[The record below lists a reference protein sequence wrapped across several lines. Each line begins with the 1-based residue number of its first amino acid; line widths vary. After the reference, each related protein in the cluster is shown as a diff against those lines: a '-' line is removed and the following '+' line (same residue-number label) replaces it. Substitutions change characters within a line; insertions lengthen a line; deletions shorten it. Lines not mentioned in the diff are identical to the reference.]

1 MNTNSNLP
9 TSILG
14 GRSATLLR
22 SLAAALILFAAISCG
37 RSRMIENPYCER
49 AEMLRVLCIETLD
62 TATVVDVA
70 VIGYADK
77 WFMIEGDRQSGELY
91 LTGRRS
97 GRHYRYLGSDDL
109 IVRHRYTHD
118 STGIK
123 RFTMR
128 FEPLDPADRQVDL
141 TADVSASFNVE
152 GIFLTPPDS
161 FRKGPVCRVEGVL
174 HDRPATTML
183 MLCRWTD
190 YDGNARDL
198 VSKSRAIPV
207 TDGRFGFNIP
217 ADDDLYVLIPWNEYA
232 VSAWY
237 DCEFFAEK
245 GKVRIEWGAEAPT
258 AIIGGRMNAEKYELA
273 KPSREVSDTYRPRL
287 DAFYD
292 MPDLGYLSARA
303 RETTARLEAETDP
316 DRRDSLIKALNSL
329 TDEER
334 YSPEFHTLMSE
345 FKAKT
350 REAAEATLQH
360 AESDVRQGYLPWVI
374 SLIQTID
381 RRENR
386 DDIMRVAG
394 IYAERFAD
402 RPLGQRLAEYI
413 RALSTEV
420 GGRYAD
426 FEAPDREGTMHRFS
440 EMIEGSRIVL
450 LDLWAS
456 WCGSCRRAA
465 IRNKPIY
472 ERYRDRGF
480 TVVSVAREF
489 DNTDNLDAAV
499 AKDGYEWP
507 VLVELDDRISLWQ
520 TYNAGDSGGLLVLI
534 DPATGEI
541 LARDPSADE
550 IEQTVARYCD
560 VKQ

>member
-161 FRKGPVCRVEGVL
+161 LRKDPICRVEGVL
-174 HDRPATTML
+174 HDRPATTLL

-190 YDGNARDL
+190 YDGNTRNM

-207 TDGRFGFNIP
+207 TDGRFEFEIP
-217 ADDDLYVLIPWNEYA
+217 ADDDLYVLIPWNEFA

-237 DCEFFAEK
+237 QCEFFAEK

-258 AIIGGRMNAEKYELA
+258 AVKGGRMNGEKDAIA
-273 KPSREVSDTYRPRL
+273 KPTRDVSDIYGPKL
-287 DAFYD
+287 DAYYD
-292 MPDLGYLSARA
+292 MPGDAYMSDRA
-303 RETTARLEAETDP
+303 REIVAILETGPDP
-316 DRRDSLIKALNSL
+316 DSRDSLLKILYDL

-334 YSPEFHTLMSE
+334 YTPEFYSLMSE
-345 FKAKT
+345 FEAKNM
-350 REAAEATLQH
+350 EATEATLQH
-360 AESDVRQGYLPWVI
+360 AENDIKQGYLPWVI
-374 SLIQTID
+374 TLVQTID

-386 DDIMRVAG
+386 DEIMRVAG

-402 RPLGQRLAEYI
+402 RPLGQRLAEYV
-413 RALSTEV
+413 RAQSTEV

-456 WCGSCRRAA
+456 WCGPCRRAA

>member
-1 MNTNSNLP
+1 MTAKHCLP
-9 TSILG
+9 GVIPGIRIT
-14 GRSATLLR
+14 TLIPNI
-22 SLAAALILFAAISCG
+22 AAALVLFTAVSCS
-37 RSRMIENPYCER
+37 RSRIVENPPCEQ
-49 AEMLRVLCIETLD
+49 AEMLRVLRVETLD

-70 VIGYADK
+70 VIGYPDN
-77 WFMIEGDRQSGELY
+77 WFMIEGDRQSGEPC
-91 LTGRRS
+91 LTGRQS
-97 GRHYRYLGSDDL
+97 GRRYRYLGSDDL
-109 IVRHRYTHD
+109 TVRHRYTHD

-128 FEPLDPADRQVDL
+128 FEPLDPADRQIDL

-161 FRKGPVCRVEGVL
+161 LRKGPVCRVEGTL
-174 HDRPATTML
+174 HDRPATTLL

-190 YDGNARDL
+190 YDGNARDM

-207 TDGRFGFNIP
+207 TDGRFGFEIP

-232 VSAWY
+232 MSAWF

-345 FKAKT
+345 FKAKAQQ
-350 REAAEATLQH
+350 AAEATLH
-360 AESDVRQGYLPWVI
+360 RAESEVRPGHLPWVI

-402 RPLGQRLAEYI
+402 RPLGRRLAEYI

-420 GGRYAD
+420 GNRYVD
-426 FEAPDREGTMHRFS
+426 FEAPDRTGAMHRFS

-450 LDLWAS
+450 LDMWAS

-465 IRNKPIY
+465 IRNKPVY

-489 DNTDNLDAAV
+489 GDTAGLDAAV

-520 TYNAGDSGGLLVLI
+520 TYNAGDSGGLMVLI

-541 LARDPSADE
+541 LARNPSTED
-550 IEQTVARYCD
+550 IEQTVARYCGD
-560 VKQ
+560 AE

>member
-9 TSILG
+9 ASTPG
-14 GRSATLLR
+14 KRSATLLR
-22 SLAAALILFAAISCG
+22 NIAAALILFAAISCG
-37 RSRMIENPYCER
+37 RSRTIENPYCER
-49 AEMLRVLCIETLD
+49 AKMLRVLRIETLD

-70 VIGYADK
+70 VIGYADN

-97 GRHYRYLGSDDL
+97 GRRYRYLGSDDL
-109 IVRHRYTHD
+109 TVRHRYTHD

-161 FRKGPVCRVEGVL
+161 LRKGPVCRVEGVL
-174 HDRPATTML
+174 HDRPATTL
-183 MLCRWTD
+183 LLLCRWTD
-190 YDGNARDL
+190 YDGNARDM

-207 TDGRFGFNIP
+207 TDGRFGFEIP

-232 VSAWY
+232 ISAWY
-237 DCEFFAEK
+237 QCEFFAEK

-258 AIIGGRMNAEKYELA
+258 AIEGGGMNAEKEDLA
-273 KPSREVSDTYRPRL
+273 KPSRDVSDTYGPKL
-287 DAFYD
+287 DEYYD
-292 MPDLGYLSARA
+292 MPGEAYMSDRA
-303 RETTARLEAETDP
+303 RETLALFRAETDP
-316 DRRDSLIKALNSL
+316 DRRDSLLKALNGL
-329 TDEER
+329 TDEQR
-334 YSPEFHTLMSE
+334 YTPEFYALMSE
-345 FKAKT
+345 YKAKY
-350 REAAEATLQH
+350 REAVEATLQH
-360 AESDVRQGYLPWVI
+360 AGSDVRQGYLPFIIRLV
-374 SLIQTID
+374 QTID
-381 RRENR
+381 RWENR
-386 DDIMRVAG
+386 DEIMRVAG

-420 GGRYAD
+420 GGRYVD

-450 LDLWAS
+450 LDMWAS
-456 WCGSCRRAA
+456 WCGPCRRAA

-489 DNTDNLDAAV
+489 DNTDDLDAAV

-520 TYNAGDSGGLLVLI
+520 SYNAGDGGGLLVLI

-541 LARDPSADE
+541 LARDPSAEE
-550 IEQTVARYCD
+550 IERTVARYCGAE
-560 VKQ
+560 

>member
-1 MNTNSNLP
+1 MNHTDKHIESQ
-9 TSILG
+9 
-14 GRSATLLR
+14 AAAMLR
-22 SLAAALILFAAISCG
+22 GLAAALAILAAVSCG
-37 RSRMIENPYCER
+37 RSRTIENPYCER
-49 AEMLRVLCIETLD
+49 AEMLRVLRIETLD

-70 VIGYADK
+70 VIGYNEN
-77 WFMIEGDRQSGELY
+77 WFAIEGDRQSGELY
-91 LTGRRS
+91 LTGRQS
-97 GRHYRYLGSDDL
+97 GRRYRYLGSDDL
-109 IVRHRYTHD
+109 TLRHRYTHD
-118 STGIK
+118 TTGQK

-128 FEPLDPADRQVDL
+128 FEPLDPVDRQVDL

-161 FRKGPVCRVEGVL
+161 LRKGPLCRVEGVL
-174 HDRPATTML
+174 HDRPATTLL

-190 YDGNARDL
+190 YDGNARSM

-207 TDGRFGFNIP
+207 TDGRFEFEIP
-217 ADDDLYVLIPWNEYA
+217 ADDDLYVLIPWNEFA

-258 AIIGGRMNAEKYELA
+258 AIKGGRMNGEKDA
-273 KPSREVSDTYRPRL
+273 ITKPTRDVSDIYRPKL
-287 DAFYD
+287 DAYYD
-292 MPDLGYLSARA
+292 MPGDAYMSDRA
-303 RETTARLEAETDP
+303 REIVAILETGPDP
-316 DRRDSLIKALNSL
+316 DSRDSLLKVLNDL

-334 YSPEFHTLMSE
+334 YTPEFYALMSE
-345 FKAKT
+345 FKAKNL
-350 REAAEATLQH
+350 EAMEATLQH
-360 AESDVRQGYLPWVI
+360 AESNVRQGYLPFIIMLV
-374 SLIQTID
+374 QTID
-381 RRENR
+381 RWENR
-386 DDIMRVAG
+386 DEIMRVAG

-402 RPLGQRLAEYI
+402 RPLGQRLAEYV
-413 RALSTEV
+413 RAQSTEV

-456 WCGSCRRAA
+456 WCGPCRRAA

-480 TVVSVAREF
+480 AVVSVAREF
-489 DNTDNLDAAV
+489 DDTDDLDAAV

-507 VLVELDDRISLWQ
+507 VLVELDDRISLWR

-541 LARDPSADE
+541 LARGPSAEE
-550 IEQTVARYCD
+550 IERTVARYCD
-560 VKQ
+560 GQ

>member
-1 MNTNSNLP
+1 MTTKHCLP
-9 TSILG
+9 GAIPGIRIT
-14 GRSATLLR
+14 TLIPNI
-22 SLAAALILFAAISCG
+22 AAALVLFTAVSCS
-37 RSRMIENPYCER
+37 RSRTIENPYCEQ
-49 AEMLRVLCIETLD
+49 AEMLRVLRIETLD

-70 VIGYADK
+70 VIGYADN
-77 WFMIEGDRQSGELY
+77 WFMIEGDRQSGEPC
-91 LTGRRS
+91 LTGRQS
-97 GRHYRYLGSDDL
+97 GRRYRYLGSDDL
-109 IVRHRYTHD
+109 TVRHRYTHD

-128 FEPLDPADRQVDL
+128 FEPLDPADRQIDL

-161 FRKGPVCRVEGVL
+161 LRKGPVCRVEGTL
-174 HDRPATTML
+174 HDRPATTLL

-190 YDGNARDL
+190 YDGNARDM

-207 TDGRFGFNIP
+207 TDGRFGFEIP

-232 VSAWY
+232 MSAWF

-345 FKAKT
+345 FKAKAQQT
-350 REAAEATLQH
+350 AEATLH
-360 AESDVRQGYLPWVI
+360 RAESEVRPGHLPWVI
-374 SLIQTID
+374 SLMQTID

-386 DDIMRVAG
+386 DDITRVAG

-402 RPLGQRLAEYI
+402 RPLGRRLAEYI

-420 GGRYAD
+420 GNRYVD
-426 FEAPDREGTMHRFS
+426 FEAPDRTGAMHRFS

-450 LDLWAS
+450 LDMWAS

-465 IRNKPIY
+465 IRNKPVY

-489 DNTDNLDAAV
+489 GDTAGLDAAV

-520 TYNAGDSGGLLVLI
+520 TYNAGDSGGLMVLI

-541 LARDPSADE
+541 LARNPSTED
-550 IEQTVARYCD
+550 IEQTVARYCGD
-560 VKQ
+560 AE

>member
-1 MNTNSNLP
+1 MTTKHCLP
-9 TSILG
+9 GAIPGIRIT
-14 GRSATLLR
+14 TLIPNI
-22 SLAAALILFAAISCG
+22 AAALVLFTAVSCS
-37 RSRMIENPYCER
+37 RSRIVENPPCEQ
-49 AEMLRVLCIETLD
+49 AEMLRVLRVETLD

-70 VIGYADK
+70 VIGYPDN

-91 LTGRRS
+91 LTGRQS
-97 GRHYRYLGSDDL
+97 GRRYRYLGSDDL
-109 IVRHRYTHD
+109 TVRHRYTHD

-128 FEPLDPADRQVDL
+128 FEPLDPADRQIDL
-141 TADVSASFNVE
+141 TADVSASLNAG
-152 GIFLTPPDS
+152 GIVLVRPDS
-161 FRKGPVCRVEGVL
+161 LRKGPVCRVEGML
-174 HDRPATTML
+174 HDRPATTL
-183 MLCRWTD
+183 LLLCRWTD
-190 YDGNARDL
+190 YDGNIRGI
-198 VSKSRAIPV
+198 VQKSRTIPV
-207 TDGRFGFNIP
+207 NDGRFEFEMP
-217 ADDDLYVLIPWNEYA
+217 ADGDLYVLIPWNEYA
-232 VSAWY
+232 MSAWF

-258 AIIGGRMNAEKYELA
+258 AIKGGRMNAEKYELA

-292 MPDLGYLSARA
+292 MPDFGYLSARA

-345 FKAKT
+345 FKAKAQQ
-350 REAAEATLQH
+350 AAEATLH
-360 AESDVRQGYLPWVI
+360 RAESEVRPGHLPWVI

-394 IYAERFAD
+394 IYVERFAD
-402 RPLGQRLAEYI
+402 RPLGRRLAEYI

-420 GGRYAD
+420 GNRYID
-426 FEAPDREGTMHRFS
+426 FEAPDRTGAMHRFS

-450 LDLWAS
+450 LDMWAS

-465 IRNKPIY
+465 IRNKPVY

-489 DNTDNLDAAV
+489 GDTAGLDAAV

-520 TYNAGDSGGLLVLI
+520 TYNAGDSGGLMVLI

-541 LARDPSADE
+541 LARNPSTED
-550 IEQTVARYCD
+550 IEQTVARYCGD
-560 VKQ
+560 AE

>member
-1 MNTNSNLP
+1 MQPKNTRP
-9 TSILG
+9 TAIF
-14 GRSATLLR
+14 R
-22 SLAAALILFAAISCG
+22 SLAAALILLTAASCG
-37 RSRMIENPYCER
+37 RSRTIENPHCEQ
-49 AEMLRVLCIETLD
+49 AEMLRVLRIETLD

-70 VIGYADK
+70 VIGYVEN
-77 WFMIEGDRQSGELY
+77 WFAIEGDKQSGEPSLTGRQSG
-91 LTGRRS
+91 RR
-97 GRHYRYLGSDDL
+97 YRYLGSDDL
-109 IVRHRYTHD
+109 TLRHRYTHD
-118 STGIK
+118 TTGLK

-128 FEPLDPADRQVDL
+128 FEPLDPADRQIDL

-152 GIFLTPPDS
+152 GIFLSQPDS
-161 FRKGPVCRVEGVL
+161 LRNVPKCRVEGVL
-174 HDRPATTML
+174 HDRPATTLL

-190 YDGNARDL
+190 YDGNSRSM

-207 TDGRFGFNIP
+207 TDGRFEFEIP
-217 ADDDLYVLIPWNEYA
+217 ADNDLYVLIPWNEFA
-232 VSAWY
+232 VSSWY

-258 AIIGGRMNAEKYELA
+258 AIRGGRLNAEKDAIA
-273 KPSREVSDTYRPRL
+273 KPSRDVSDIYGPKL
-287 DAFYD
+287 DAYYD
-292 MPDLGYLSARA
+292 MPGDAYMSDRA
-303 RETTARLEAETDP
+303 RETLDLFRTEQDP
-316 DRRDSLIKALNSL
+316 DRRDSLLKVLNDF

-334 YSPEFHTLMSE
+334 YSPEFYALISE
-345 FKAKT
+345 YKAKT
-350 REAAEATLQH
+350 REAAEAAIQR
-360 AESDVRQGYLPWVI
+360 AENDIKQGYLPWVI
-374 SLIQTID
+374 TLVQTID
-381 RRENR
+381 RWENH
-386 DDIMRVAG
+386 DEIMRVAG

-413 RALSTEV
+413 RAQSTEV

-456 WCGSCRRAA
+456 WCGPCRRAA

-472 ERYRDRGF
+472 ERYHDRGF

-489 DNTDNLDAAV
+489 DNTDDLDAAV
-499 AKDGYEWP
+499 AQDGYEWP

-534 DPATGEI
+534 DPATGEV
-541 LARDPSADE
+541 LARNPSAGE
-550 IEQTVARYCD
+550 IERTVARYCE
-560 VKQ
+560 VE

>member
-1 MNTNSNLP
+1 
-9 TSILG
+9 
-14 GRSATLLR
+14 
-22 SLAAALILFAAISCG
+22 
-37 RSRMIENPYCER
+37 
-49 AEMLRVLCIETLD
+49 
-62 TATVVDVA
+62 
-70 VIGYADK
+70 
-77 WFMIEGDRQSGELY
+77 
-91 LTGRRS
+91 
-97 GRHYRYLGSDDL
+97 
-109 IVRHRYTHD
+109 
-118 STGIK
+118 
-123 RFTMR
+123 
-128 FEPLDPADRQVDL
+128 
-141 TADVSASFNVE
+141 
-152 GIFLTPPDS
+152 
-161 FRKGPVCRVEGVL
+161 
-174 HDRPATTML
+174 

-190 YDGNARDL
+190 YDGNTRNM

-207 TDGRFGFNIP
+207 TDGRFEFEIP
-217 ADDDLYVLIPWNEYA
+217 ADDDLYVLIPWNEFA

-237 DCEFFAEK
+237 QCEFFAEK

-258 AIIGGRMNAEKYELA
+258 AVKGGRMNGEKDAIA
-273 KPSREVSDTYRPRL
+273 KPTRDVSDIYGPKL
-287 DAFYD
+287 DAYYD
-292 MPDLGYLSARA
+292 MPGDAYMSDRA
-303 RETTARLEAETDP
+303 REIVAILETGPDP
-316 DRRDSLIKALNSL
+316 DSRDSLLKILYDL

-334 YSPEFHTLMSE
+334 YTPEFYSLMSE
-345 FKAKT
+345 FEAKNM
-350 REAAEATLQH
+350 EATEATLQH
-360 AESDVRQGYLPWVI
+360 AENDIKQGYLPWVI
-374 SLIQTID
+374 TLVQTID

-386 DDIMRVAG
+386 DEIMRVAG

-402 RPLGQRLAEYI
+402 RPLGQRLAEYV
-413 RALSTEV
+413 RAQSTEV

-456 WCGSCRRAA
+456 WCGPCRRAA

-480 TVVSVAREF
+480 AVVSVAREF
-489 DNTDNLDAAV
+489 DDTDNLDAAV

-507 VLVELDDRISLWQ
+507 VLVELDDRISLWR

-541 LARDPSADE
+541 IARDPSTDE

>member
-1 MNTNSNLP
+1 MNHMESKP
-9 TSILG
+9 KF
-14 GRSATLLR
+14 TLLR
-22 SLAAALILFAAISCG
+22 AIAAALILFAAISCG
-37 RSRMIENPYCER
+37 RSRTIENPYCEQ
-49 AEMLRVLCIETLD
+49 AEMLRVLRIETLD

-70 VIGYADK
+70 VIGYNDN
-77 WFMIEGDRQSGELY
+77 WFAIEGDRQSGELY
-91 LTGRRS
+91 LTGRQS
-97 GRHYRYLGSDDL
+97 GRRYRYLGSDDL
-109 IVRHRYTHD
+109 TVRHRYTHD
-118 STGIK
+118 STGLK

-161 FRKGPVCRVEGVL
+161 LRKGPVCRVEGVL
-174 HDRPATTML
+174 HDRPATTLL

-190 YDGNARDL
+190 YDGNARDM

-207 TDGRFGFNIP
+207 TDGRFGFDIP
-217 ADDDLYVLIPWNEYA
+217 ADDDLYVLIPWNEFA

-237 DCEFFAEK
+237 QCEFFAEK
-245 GKVRIEWGAEAPT
+245 GKVHIEWGAEAPT
-258 AIIGGRMNAEKYELA
+258 AIRGGRLNAEKDAIA
-273 KPSREVSDTYRPRL
+273 KPARDVSDIYGPKL
-287 DAFYD
+287 DAYYD
-292 MPDLGYLSARA
+292 MPGDTYMSDRA
-303 RETTARLEAETDP
+303 RETLALFRAEQDP
-316 DRRDSLIKALNSL
+316 DRRDSLLKVLNDF

-334 YSPEFHTLMSE
+334 YSPEFYALMSE
-345 FKAKT
+345 YKAKT
-350 REAAEATLQH
+350 REAAEATLQR

-374 SLIQTID
+374 TLVQTID
-381 RRENR
+381 RWENR
-386 DDIMRVAG
+386 DEIMRVAG
-394 IYAERFAD
+394 TYAERFAD

-420 GGRYAD
+420 GGRYVD

-456 WCGSCRRAA
+456 WCGPCRRAA

-489 DNTDNLDAAV
+489 DNTDDLDAAV

-507 VLVELDDRISLWQ
+507 VLVELDDRISLWR
-520 TYNAGDSGGLLVLI
+520 TYNAGDGGGLLVLI

-541 LARDPSADE
+541 LARGPSAEE
-550 IEQTVARYCD
+550 IERTVARYCGAE
-560 VKQ
+560 

>member
-1 MNTNSNLP
+1 MNTESTGEGNLLKKC
-9 TSILG
+9 SAVILRG
-14 GRSATLLR
+14 LTVVLS
-22 SLAAALILFAAISCG
+22 AAAVSCSH
-37 RSRMIENPYCER
+37 SRIVENPLCGQ
-49 AEMLRVLCIETLD
+49 AGNLRVLRIGVAD
-62 TATVVDVA
+62 TATLVDVA
-70 VIGYADK
+70 VIGYPDSLFAIGGDK
-77 WFMIEGDRQSGELY
+77 PCETPY
-91 LTGRRS
+91 LTGHQS
-97 GRHYRYLGSDDL
+97 GRRYRYLGSDDL
-109 IVRHRYTHD
+109 QIGHRYTHD
-118 STGIK
+118 TTGCM
-123 RFTMR
+123 RFAMR
-128 FEPLDPADRQVDL
+128 FEPLDPAEREIDL
-141 TADVSASFNVE
+141 TASAESSLNAG
-152 GIFLTPPDS
+152 GITLVQPDS
-161 FRKGPVCRVEGVL
+161 LRKVPVCRVEGVL
-174 HDRPATTML
+174 SDRPATRAL
-183 MLCRWTD
+183 LLCRWLD
-190 YDGNARDL
+190 YDDNVRGI
-198 VSKSRAIPV
+198 VQKSRVIPV
-207 TDGRFGFNIP
+207 ENGCFGCEIP
-217 ADDDLYVLIPWNEYA
+217 ADGDLYILIPWNEYA
-232 VSAWY
+232 MSAWF

-345 FKAKT
+345 FKAKAQQ
-350 REAAEATLQH
+350 AAEATLH
-360 AESDVRQGYLPWVI
+360 RAESEVRPGHLPWVI

-402 RPLGQRLAEYI
+402 RPLGRRLAEYI

-420 GGRYAD
+420 GNRYVD
-426 FEAPDREGTMHRFS
+426 FEAPDRTGAMHRFS

-450 LDLWAS
+450 LDMWAS

-465 IRNKPIY
+465 IRNKPVY

-489 DNTDNLDAAV
+489 GDTAGLDAAV

-507 VLVELDDRISLWQ
+507 MLVELDDRISLWQ
-520 TYNAGDSGGLLVLI
+520 TYNAGDSGGLMVLI

-541 LARDPSADE
+541 LARNPSTED
-550 IEQTVARYCD
+550 IEQTVARYCGD
-560 VKQ
+560 AE

>member
-1 MNTNSNLP
+1 MNPIPNRSGD
-9 TSILG
+9 ILG
-14 GRSATLLR
+14 RRSATLLR
-22 SLAAALILFAAISCG
+22 AIAAALILFAAISCG
-37 RSRMIENPYCER
+37 RSRTIENPYCEQ
-49 AEMLRVLCIETLD
+49 AEMLRVLRIETLD

-70 VIGYADK
+70 VIGYNDN

-91 LTGRRS
+91 LTGRQS
-97 GRHYRYLGSDDL
+97 GRRYRYLGSDGL
-109 IVRHRYTHD
+109 TVRHRYTHD

-161 FRKGPVCRVEGVL
+161 LRKGPVCRVEGTL
-174 HDRPATTML
+174 HDRPATTLL

-207 TDGRFGFNIP
+207 TDGRFGFEIP

-232 VSAWY
+232 ISAWY
-237 DCEFFAEK
+237 QCEFFAEK

-258 AIIGGRMNAEKYELA
+258 AIRGGRLNAEKDAIA
-273 KPSREVSDTYRPRL
+273 KPSRDVSDIYGTKL
-287 DAFYD
+287 DAYYD
-292 MPDLGYLSARA
+292 MPGDAYMSDRA
-303 RETTARLEAETDP
+303 RETLALFTAETDP
-316 DRRDSLIKALNSL
+316 DKRDSLRKALNSL
-329 TDEER
+329 TDEQR
-334 YSPEFHTLMSE
+334 YSPEFYALMSE
-345 FKAKT
+345 YKAKY
-350 REAAEATLQH
+350 REAVEATLQR
-360 AESDVRQGYLPWVI
+360 AGSDVRQGYLPFIIRLV
-374 SLIQTID
+374 QTID
-381 RRENR
+381 RWENR
-386 DDIMRVAG
+386 DEIMRVAG

-420 GGRYAD
+420 GGRYVD

-450 LDLWAS
+450 LDMWAS
-456 WCGSCRRAA
+456 WCGPCRRAA

-489 DNTDNLDAAV
+489 DNTDDLDAAV

-507 VLVELDDRISLWQ
+507 VLVELDDRISLWR
-520 TYNAGDSGGLLVLI
+520 TYNAGDGGGLLVLI

-541 LARDPSADE
+541 LARDPSAEE
-550 IEQTVARYCD
+550 IERTVARYCGAE
-560 VKQ
+560 

>member
-1 MNTNSNLP
+1 MNHTDKHIESHAAA
-9 TSILG
+9 ILRG
-14 GRSATLLR
+14 
-22 SLAAALILFAAISCG
+22 LAAALAILAAVSCG
-37 RSRMIENPYCER
+37 RSRTIENPYCER
-49 AEMLRVLCIETLD
+49 AEMLRVLRIEPLD

-70 VIGYADK
+70 VIGYNEN
-77 WFMIEGDRQSGELY
+77 WFAIEGDRQSGEPC
-91 LTGRRS
+91 LTGRQS
-97 GRHYRYLGSDDL
+97 GRRYRYLGSDDL
-109 IVRHRYTHD
+109 TLRHRYTHD
-118 STGIK
+118 TTGLK

-141 TADVSASFNVE
+141 TADVSASLNVE

-161 FRKGPVCRVEGVL
+161 LRKGPLCRVEGVL
-174 HDRPATTML
+174 HDRPATTLL

-190 YDGNARDL
+190 YDGNTRDM

-207 TDGRFGFNIP
+207 TDGRFEFEIP
-217 ADDDLYVLIPWNEYA
+217 ADDDLYVLIPWNEFA
-232 VSAWY
+232 VSSWY

-258 AIIGGRMNAEKYELA
+258 AVKGGRMNGEKDAIA
-273 KPSREVSDTYRPRL
+273 KPTRDVSDIYGPKL
-287 DAFYD
+287 DAYYD
-292 MPDLGYLSARA
+292 MPGDAYMSDRA
-303 RETTARLEAETDP
+303 REIVAILETGPDP
-316 DRRDSLIKALNSL
+316 DSRDSLLKILYDL

-334 YSPEFHTLMSE
+334 YTPEFYALMSE
-345 FKAKT
+345 FEAKNM
-350 REAAEATLQH
+350 EATEATLQH
-360 AESDVRQGYLPWVI
+360 AENDIKQGYLPWVI
-374 SLIQTID
+374 TLVQTID

-386 DDIMRVAG
+386 DEIMRVAG

-402 RPLGQRLAEYI
+402 RPLGQRLAEYV
-413 RALSTEV
+413 RAQSTEV

-456 WCGSCRRAA
+456 WCGPCRRAA

-480 TVVSVAREF
+480 AVVSVAREF
-489 DNTDNLDAAV
+489 DDTDDLDAAV

-507 VLVELDDRISLWQ
+507 VLVELDDRISLWR

-541 LARDPSADE
+541 LARGPSAEE
-550 IEQTVARYCD
+550 IERTVARYCD
-560 VKQ
+560 GQ

>member
-1 MNTNSNLP
+1 MTTKHCLP
-9 TSILG
+9 GAIPGIRIT
-14 GRSATLLR
+14 TLIPNI
-22 SLAAALILFAAISCG
+22 AAALVLFTAVSCS
-37 RSRMIENPYCER
+37 RSRIVENPPCEQ
-49 AEMLRVLCIETLD
+49 AEMLRVLRVETLD

-70 VIGYADK
+70 VIGYPDN

-91 LTGRRS
+91 LTGRQS
-97 GRHYRYLGSDDL
+97 GRRYRYLGSDDL
-109 IVRHRYTHD
+109 TVRHRYTHD

-128 FEPLDPADRQVDL
+128 FEPLDPADRQIDL
-141 TADVSASFNVE
+141 TADVSASLNAG
-152 GIFLTPPDS
+152 GIVLVRPDS
-161 FRKGPVCRVEGVL
+161 LRKGPVCRVEGML
-174 HDRPATTML
+174 HDRPATTLL

-190 YDGNARDL
+190 YDGNARDM

-207 TDGRFGFNIP
+207 NDGRFGFEIP

-232 VSAWY
+232 MSAWF

-345 FKAKT
+345 FKAKAQQ
-350 REAAEATLQH
+350 AAEATLH
-360 AESDVRQGYLPWVI
+360 RAESEVRPGHLPWVI

-402 RPLGQRLAEYI
+402 RPLGRRLAEYI

-420 GGRYAD
+420 GNRYVD
-426 FEAPDREGTMHRFS
+426 FEAPDRTGAMHRFS

-450 LDLWAS
+450 LDMWAS

-465 IRNKPIY
+465 IRNKPVY

-489 DNTDNLDAAV
+489 GDTAGLDAAV

-520 TYNAGDSGGLLVLI
+520 TYNAGDSGGLMVLI

-541 LARDPSADE
+541 LARNPSTED
-550 IEQTVARYCD
+550 IEQTVARYCGD
-560 VKQ
+560 AE

>member
-161 FRKGPVCRVEGVL
+161 LRKGPVCRVEGVL
-174 HDRPATTML
+174 HDRPATTL
-183 MLCRWTD
+183 LLLCRWTD
-190 YDGNARDL
+190 YDGNARDM

-207 TDGRFGFNIP
+207 TDGRFEFEIP
-217 ADDDLYVLIPWNEYA
+217 ADDDLYVLIPWNEFA

-258 AIIGGRMNAEKYELA
+258 AVKGGRMNGEKEAIA
-273 KPSREVSDTYRPRL
+273 KPTRDVSDIYGPKL
-287 DAFYD
+287 DAYYD
-292 MPDLGYLSARA
+292 MPGDAYMSDRA
-303 RETTARLEAETDP
+303 REIVAILETGPDP
-316 DRRDSLIKALNSL
+316 DSRDSLLKILYDL

-334 YSPEFHTLMSE
+334 YTPEFYALMSE
-345 FKAKT
+345 FEAKNM
-350 REAAEATLQH
+350 EATEATLQH
-360 AESDVRQGYLPWVI
+360 AENDVRQGYLPFIIRLVK
-374 SLIQTID
+374 TID
-381 RRENR
+381 RWENR
-386 DDIMRVAG
+386 DDIMRVAA

-402 RPLGQRLAEYI
+402 RPLGQRLAEYV
-413 RALSTEV
+413 RAQSTEV

-456 WCGSCRRAA
+456 WCGPCRRAA

-480 TVVSVAREF
+480 AVVSVAREF
-489 DNTDNLDAAV
+489 DNTADLDAAV
-499 AKDGYEWP
+499 AQDGYEWP
-507 VLVELDDRISLWQ
+507 VLVELDDRISLWR

-541 LARDPSADE
+541 LARGPSAEE

>member
-1 MNTNSNLP
+1 MNHTDKHIESQ
-9 TSILG
+9 
-14 GRSATLLR
+14 AAAMLR
-22 SLAAALILFAAISCG
+22 GLAAALTLFAAISCG
-37 RSRMIENPYCER
+37 RSRTIENPYCER
-49 AEMLRVLCIETLD
+49 AEMLRVLRIETLD

-70 VIGYADK
+70 VIGYNEN
-77 WFMIEGDRQSGELY
+77 WFAIEGDRQSGELY
-91 LTGRRS
+91 LTGRQS
-97 GRHYRYLGSDDL
+97 GRRYRYLGSDDL
-109 IVRHRYTHD
+109 TVRHRYTHD
-118 STGIK
+118 TTGQK

-141 TADVSASFNVE
+141 TADVSASLNVE
-152 GIFLTPPDS
+152 GIFLTQPDS
-161 FRKGPVCRVEGVL
+161 LRNLPKCRVEGVL
-174 HDRPATTML
+174 HDRPATTLL

-190 YDGNARDL
+190 YDGNTRDM

-207 TDGRFGFNIP
+207 TDGRFEFEIL
-217 ADDDLYVLIPWNEYA
+217 ADDDLYVLIPWNEFA

-237 DCEFFAEK
+237 QCEFFAEK
-245 GKVRIEWGAEAPT
+245 GKVRIEWGAKAPT
-258 AIIGGRMNAEKYELA
+258 AVKGGRLNAEKDAIA
-273 KPSREVSDTYRPRL
+273 KPTRDVSDIYGPKL
-287 DAFYD
+287 DAYYD
-292 MPDLGYLSARA
+292 MPGDAYMSDRA
-303 RETTARLEAETDP
+303 REIVAILETGPDP
-316 DRRDSLIKALNSL
+316 DSRDSLLKILYDL

-334 YSPEFHTLMSE
+334 YTPEFYSLMSE
-345 FKAKT
+345 FEAKNM
-350 REAAEATLQH
+350 EATEATLQH
-360 AESDVRQGYLPWVI
+360 AENDIKQGYLPWVI
-374 SLIQTID
+374 TLVQTID

-386 DDIMRVAG
+386 DEIMRVAG

-402 RPLGQRLAEYI
+402 RPLGQRLAEYV
-413 RALSTEV
+413 RAQSTEV

-456 WCGSCRRAA
+456 WCGPCRRAA

-480 TVVSVAREF
+480 AVVSVAREF
-489 DNTDNLDAAV
+489 DNTADLDAAV

-507 VLVELDDRISLWQ
+507 VLVELDDRISLWR

-541 LARDPSADE
+541 LARGPSAEE
-550 IEQTVARYCD
+550 IERTVARYCD
-560 VKQ
+560 GQ

>member
-1 MNTNSNLP
+1 MKQKL
-9 TSILG
+9 IFLDIDG
-14 GRSATLLR
+14 TLLPPGEMLIPQSTVEALR
-22 SLAAALILFAAISCG
+22 KARANGHKLFLCTGRNLRMTQPLLDYGFDGAVCSAGGYVFCGGKVLVDMPMEPQLAEGVRNAMERHGVECTLEARDATYGSLKMIERWSFTHRDAGPLNSEAARWRKVLGRTAPVMTPYESSLAAALILFAAISCG

-49 AEMLRVLCIETLD
+49 AEMLRVLRVETLD

-70 VIGYADK
+70 VIGYPDN

-128 FEPLDPADRQVDL
+128 FEPLDPADRQGDL

-161 FRKGPVCRVEGVL
+161 LRKGPVCRVEGVL

-258 AIIGGRMNAEKYELA
+258 AIIGGGSFILYGMISAIGVRNLVENRVDLA
-273 KPSREVSDTYRPRL
+273 KSRNVIVV
-287 DAFYD
+287 
-292 MPDLGYLSARA
+292 
-303 RETTARLEAETDP
+303 
-316 DRRDSLIKALNSL
+316 SLI
-329 TDEER
+329 
-334 YSPEFHTLMSE
+334 
-345 FKAKT
+345 
-350 REAAEATLQH
+350 
-360 AESDVRQGYLPWVI
+360 I
-374 SLIQTID
+374 SLALGITFST
-381 RRENR
+381 
-386 DDIMRVAG
+386 AG
-394 IYAERFAD
+394 AITFHVGEFT
-402 RPLGQRLAEYI
+402 LNFSGLA
-413 RALSTEV
+413 V
-420 GGRYAD
+420 
-426 FEAPDREGTMHRFS
+426 
-440 EMIEGSRIVL
+440 
-450 LDLWAS
+450 
-456 WCGSCRRAA
+456 AA
-465 IRNKPIY
+465 IVGIVVNAILPGKDYNFQNDY
-472 ERYRDRGF
+472 EYGKTTEDHGQM
-480 TVVSVAREF
+480 
-489 DNTDNLDAAV
+489 L
-499 AKDGYEWP
+499 
-507 VLVELDDRISLWQ
+507 
-520 TYNAGDSGGLLVLI
+520 
-534 DPATGEI
+534 
-541 LARDPSADE
+541 
-550 IEQTVARYCD
+550 
-560 VKQ
+560 

>member
-1 MNTNSNLP
+1 MNHTDKHIESH
-9 TSILG
+9 
-14 GRSATLLR
+14 AAAMLR
-22 SLAAALILFAAISCG
+22 GLAAALAILAAVSCG
-37 RSRMIENPYCER
+37 RSRTIENPYCER
-49 AEMLRVLCIETLD
+49 AEMLRVLRIETLD

-70 VIGYADK
+70 VIGYNEN
-77 WFMIEGDRQSGELY
+77 WFAIEGDRQSGELY
-91 LTGRRS
+91 LTGRQS
-97 GRHYRYLGSDDL
+97 GRRYRYLGSDDL
-109 IVRHRYTHD
+109 TVRHRYTHD
-118 STGIK
+118 STGQK

-141 TADVSASFNVE
+141 TADVSASLNVE

-161 FRKGPVCRVEGVL
+161 LRKGPLCRVEGVL
-174 HDRPATTML
+174 HDRPATTLL

-190 YDGNARDL
+190 YDGNTRDM

-207 TDGRFGFNIP
+207 TDGRFEFEIP
-217 ADDDLYVLIPWNEYA
+217 ADDDLYVLIPWNEFA

-258 AIIGGRMNAEKYELA
+258 AVKGGRMNGEKDAIA
-273 KPSREVSDTYRPRL
+273 KPTRDVSDIYGPKL
-287 DAFYD
+287 DAYYD
-292 MPDLGYLSARA
+292 MPGDAYMSDRA
-303 RETTARLEAETDP
+303 REIVAILETGPDP
-316 DRRDSLIKALNSL
+316 DSRDSLLKILYDL

-334 YSPEFHTLMSE
+334 YTPEFYALMSE
-345 FKAKT
+345 FKAKNM
-350 REAAEATLQH
+350 EATEATLQH
-360 AESDVRQGYLPWVI
+360 AENDVRQGYLPFIIRLVK
-374 SLIQTID
+374 TID
-381 RRENR
+381 RWENR
-386 DDIMRVAG
+386 DDIMRVAA

-402 RPLGQRLAEYI
+402 RPLGQRLAEYV
-413 RALSTEV
+413 RAQSTEV

-456 WCGSCRRAA
+456 WCGPCRRAA

-480 TVVSVAREF
+480 AVVSVAREF
-489 DNTDNLDAAV
+489 DDTADLDAAV

-507 VLVELDDRISLWQ
+507 VLVELDDRISLWR

-541 LARDPSADE
+541 LARGPSAEE
-550 IEQTVARYCD
+550 IERTVARYCD
-560 VKQ
+560 GQ

>member
-1 MNTNSNLP
+1 MTTKHCLP
-9 TSILG
+9 GAILG
-14 GRSATLLR
+14 IRITTLIPNI
-22 SLAAALILFAAISCG
+22 AAALVLFTAVSCS
-37 RSRMIENPYCER
+37 RSRIVENPPCEQ
-49 AEMLRVLCIETLD
+49 AEMLRVLRVETLD

-70 VIGYADK
+70 VIGYPDN

-91 LTGRRS
+91 LTGRQS
-97 GRHYRYLGSDDL
+97 GRRYRYLGSDDL
-109 IVRHRYTHD
+109 TVRHRYTHD

-128 FEPLDPADRQVDL
+128 FEPLDPADRQIDL
-141 TADVSASFNVE
+141 TADVSASLNAG
-152 GIFLTPPDS
+152 GIVLVRPDS
-161 FRKGPVCRVEGVL
+161 LRKGPVCRVEGML
-174 HDRPATTML
+174 HDRPATTL
-183 MLCRWTD
+183 LLLCRWTD
-190 YDGNARDL
+190 YDGNIRGI
-198 VSKSRAIPV
+198 VQKSRTIPV
-207 TDGRFGFNIP
+207 NDGRFEFEMP
-217 ADDDLYVLIPWNEYA
+217 ADGDLYVLIPWNEYA
-232 VSAWY
+232 MSAWF

-316 DRRDSLIKALNSL
+316 DRRDSLIKALNRL
-329 TDEER
+329 TDEEP

-345 FKAKT
+345 FKAKAQQ
-350 REAAEATLQH
+350 AAEATLH
-360 AESDVRQGYLPWVI
+360 RAESEVRPGHLPWVI

-402 RPLGQRLAEYI
+402 RPLGRRLAEYI

-420 GGRYAD
+420 GNRYVD
-426 FEAPDREGTMHRFS
+426 FEAPDRTGAMHRFS

-450 LDLWAS
+450 LDMWAS

-465 IRNKPIY
+465 IRNKPVY

-489 DNTDNLDAAV
+489 GDTAGLDAAV

-520 TYNAGDSGGLLVLI
+520 TYNAGDSGGLMVLI

-541 LARDPSADE
+541 LARNPSTED
-550 IEQTVARYCD
+550 IEQTVARYCGD
-560 VKQ
+560 AE

>member
-1 MNTNSNLP
+1 MTTKHCLP
-9 TSILG
+9 GAIPGIRIT
-14 GRSATLLR
+14 TLIPNI
-22 SLAAALILFAAISCG
+22 AAALVLFTAVSCS
-37 RSRMIENPYCER
+37 RSRIVENPPCEQ
-49 AEMLRVLCIETLD
+49 AEMLRVLRVETLD

-70 VIGYADK
+70 VIGYPDN

-91 LTGRRS
+91 LTGRQS
-97 GRHYRYLGSDDL
+97 GRRYRYLGSDDL
-109 IVRHRYTHD
+109 TVRHRYTHD

-128 FEPLDPADRQVDL
+128 FEPLDPADRQIDL
-141 TADVSASFNVE
+141 TADVSASLNAG
-152 GIFLTPPDS
+152 GIVLVRPDS
-161 FRKGPVCRVEGVL
+161 LRKGPVCRVEGML
-174 HDRPATTML
+174 HDRPATTL
-183 MLCRWTD
+183 LLLCRWTD
-190 YDGNARDL
+190 YDGNIRGI
-198 VSKSRAIPV
+198 VQKSRTIPV
-207 TDGRFGFNIP
+207 NDGRFEFEMP
-217 ADDDLYVLIPWNEYA
+217 ADGDLYVLIPWNEYA
-232 VSAWY
+232 MSAWF

-345 FKAKT
+345 FKAKVQQ
-350 REAAEATLQH
+350 AAEATLH
-360 AESDVRQGYLPWVI
+360 RAESEVRPGHLPWVI

-420 GGRYAD
+420 GNRYVD

-450 LDLWAS
+450 LDMWAS

-465 IRNKPIY
+465 IRNKPVY

-489 DNTDNLDAAV
+489 GDTAGLDAAV

-520 TYNAGDSGGLLVLI
+520 TYNAGDSGGLMVLI

-541 LARDPSADE
+541 LARNPSTED
-550 IEQTVARYCD
+550 IEQTVARYCGD
-560 VKQ
+560 AE

>member
-9 TSILG
+9 ASTPG
-14 GRSATLLR
+14 KRSATLLR
-22 SLAAALILFAAISCG
+22 NIAAALILFAAISCG
-37 RSRMIENPYCER
+37 RSRTIENPYCER
-49 AEMLRVLCIETLD
+49 AKMLRVLRIETLD

-70 VIGYADK
+70 VIGYADN

-97 GRHYRYLGSDDL
+97 GRRYRYLGSDDL
-109 IVRHRYTHD
+109 TVRHRYTHD

-161 FRKGPVCRVEGVL
+161 LRKGPVCRVEGVL
-174 HDRPATTML
+174 HDRPATTL
-183 MLCRWTD
+183 LLLCRWTD
-190 YDGNARDL
+190 YDGNARDM

-207 TDGRFGFNIP
+207 TDGRFGFDIP
-217 ADDDLYVLIPWNEYA
+217 ADDDLYVLIPWNEFA

-237 DCEFFAEK
+237 QCEFFAEK

-258 AIIGGRMNAEKYELA
+258 AIRGGRLNAEKDAIA
-273 KPSREVSDTYRPRL
+273 KPSRDVSDIYGTKL
-287 DAFYD
+287 DAYYD
-292 MPDLGYLSARA
+292 MPGDAYMSDRA
-303 RETTARLEAETDP
+303 RETLALFTAETDP
-316 DRRDSLIKALNSL
+316 DKRDSLRKALNSL
-329 TDEER
+329 TDEQR
-334 YSPEFHTLMSE
+334 YSPEFYALMSE
-345 FKAKT
+345 YKAKY
-350 REAAEATLQH
+350 REAVEATLQH
-360 AESDVRQGYLPWVI
+360 AGSDVRQGYLPFIIRLV
-374 SLIQTID
+374 QTID
-381 RRENR
+381 RWENR
-386 DDIMRVAG
+386 DEIMRVAG

-420 GGRYAD
+420 GGRYVD

-450 LDLWAS
+450 LDMWAS
-456 WCGSCRRAA
+456 WCGPCRRAA

-489 DNTDNLDAAV
+489 DNTDDLDAAV

-520 TYNAGDSGGLLVLI
+520 SYNAGDGGGLLVLI

-541 LARDPSADE
+541 LARDPSAEE
-550 IEQTVARYCD
+550 IERTVARYCGAE
-560 VKQ
+560 

>member
-1 MNTNSNLP
+1 MNHTDKHIESQ
-9 TSILG
+9 
-14 GRSATLLR
+14 AAAMLR
-22 SLAAALILFAAISCG
+22 GLAAALAILAAVSCG
-37 RSRMIENPYCER
+37 RSRTIENPYCER
-49 AEMLRVLCIETLD
+49 AEMLRVLRIETLD

-70 VIGYADK
+70 VIGYNEN
-77 WFMIEGDRQSGELY
+77 WFAIEGDRQSGEPC
-91 LTGRRS
+91 LTGRQS
-97 GRHYRYLGSDDL
+97 GRRYRYLGSDDL
-109 IVRHRYTHD
+109 TLRHRYTHD
-118 STGIK
+118 TTGQK

-141 TADVSASFNVE
+141 TADVSASLNVE

-161 FRKGPVCRVEGVL
+161 LRKDPLCRVEGVL
-174 HDRPATTML
+174 HDRPATTLL

-190 YDGNARDL
+190 YDGNTRDM

-207 TDGRFGFNIP
+207 TDGRFEFEIP
-217 ADDDLYVLIPWNEYA
+217 ADDDLYVLIPWNEFA

-237 DCEFFAEK
+237 QCEFFAEK

-258 AIIGGRMNAEKYELA
+258 AVKGGRMNGEKDAIA
-273 KPSREVSDTYRPRL
+273 KPTRDVSDIYGPKL
-287 DAFYD
+287 DAYYD
-292 MPDLGYLSARA
+292 MPGDAYMSDRA
-303 RETTARLEAETDP
+303 REIVAILETGPDP
-316 DRRDSLIKALNSL
+316 DSRDSLLKILYDL

-334 YSPEFHTLMSE
+334 YTPEFYALMSE
-345 FKAKT
+345 FEAKNM
-350 REAAEATLQH
+350 EATEATLQH
-360 AESDVRQGYLPWVI
+360 AENDVRQGYLPFIIRLVK
-374 SLIQTID
+374 TID
-381 RRENR
+381 RWENR
-386 DDIMRVAG
+386 DDIMRVAA

-402 RPLGQRLAEYI
+402 RPLGQRLAEYV
-413 RALSTEV
+413 RAQSTEV

-456 WCGSCRRAA
+456 WCGPCRRAA

-480 TVVSVAREF
+480 AVVSVAREF
-489 DNTDNLDAAV
+489 DNTADLDAAV
-499 AKDGYEWP
+499 AQDGYEWP
-507 VLVELDDRISLWQ
+507 VLVELDDRISLWR

-541 LARDPSADE
+541 LARGPSAEE
-550 IEQTVARYCD
+550 IERTVARYCD
-560 VKQ
+560 GQ

>member
-161 FRKGPVCRVEGVL
+161 LRKGPVCRVEGVL

-207 TDGRFGFNIP
+207 TDGRFEFEIP
-217 ADDDLYVLIPWNEYA
+217 ADDDLYVLIPWNEFA

-258 AIIGGRMNAEKYELA
+258 AVKGGRMNGEKDAIA
-273 KPSREVSDTYRPRL
+273 KPTRDVSDIYGPKL
-287 DAFYD
+287 DAYYD
-292 MPDLGYLSARA
+292 MPGDAYMSDRA
-303 RETTARLEAETDP
+303 REIVAILETGPDP
-316 DRRDSLIKALNSL
+316 DSRDSLLKILYDL

-334 YSPEFHTLMSE
+334 YTPEFYALMSE
-345 FKAKT
+345 FEAKNM
-350 REAAEATLQH
+350 EATEATLQH
-360 AESDVRQGYLPWVI
+360 AENDVRQGYLPFIIRLVK
-374 SLIQTID
+374 TID
-381 RRENR
+381 RWENR
-386 DDIMRVAG
+386 DDIMRVAA

-402 RPLGQRLAEYI
+402 RPLGQRLAEYV
-413 RALSTEV
+413 RAQSTEV

-456 WCGSCRRAA
+456 WCGPCRRAA

-489 DNTDNLDAAV
+489 DDTADLDAAV

-507 VLVELDDRISLWQ
+507 VLVELDDRISLWR

>member
-1 MNTNSNLP
+1 MNPIPNRSGD
-9 TSILG
+9 ILG
-14 GRSATLLR
+14 RRSATLLR
-22 SLAAALILFAAISCG
+22 AIAAALILFAAISCG
-37 RSRMIENPYCER
+37 RSRTIENPYCEQ
-49 AEMLRVLCIETLD
+49 AEMLRVLRIETLD
-62 TATVVDVA
+62 TATVIDIA
-70 VIGYADK
+70 VIGYNDN

-91 LTGRRS
+91 LTGRQS
-97 GRHYRYLGSDDL
+97 GRRYRYLGSDGL
-109 IVRHRYTHD
+109 TVRHRYTHD

-161 FRKGPVCRVEGVL
+161 LRKGPVCRVEGTL
-174 HDRPATTML
+174 HDRPATTLL

-190 YDGNARDL
+190 YDGNARDM

-207 TDGRFGFNIP
+207 TDGRFGFDIP
-217 ADDDLYVLIPWNEYA
+217 ADDDLYVLIPWNEFA

-237 DCEFFAEK
+237 QCEFFAEK

-258 AIIGGRMNAEKYELA
+258 AIRGGRLNAEKDAIA
-273 KPSREVSDTYRPRL
+273 KPSRDVSDIYGTKL
-287 DAFYD
+287 DAYYD
-292 MPDLGYLSARA
+292 MPGDAYMSDRA
-303 RETTARLEAETDP
+303 RETLALFTAETDP
-316 DRRDSLIKALNSL
+316 DKRDSLRKALNSL
-329 TDEER
+329 TDEQR
-334 YSPEFHTLMSE
+334 YSPEFYALMSE
-345 FKAKT
+345 YKAKY
-350 REAAEATLQH
+350 REAVEATLQH
-360 AESDVRQGYLPWVI
+360 AGSDVRQGYLPFIIRLV
-374 SLIQTID
+374 QTID
-381 RRENR
+381 RWENR
-386 DDIMRVAG
+386 DEIMRVAG

-420 GGRYAD
+420 GGRYVD

-450 LDLWAS
+450 LDMWAS
-456 WCGSCRRAA
+456 WCGPCRRAA

-489 DNTDNLDAAV
+489 DNTDDLDAAV

-520 TYNAGDSGGLLVLI
+520 SYNAGDGGGLLVLI

-541 LARDPSADE
+541 LARDPSAEE
-550 IEQTVARYCD
+550 IERTVARYCGAE
-560 VKQ
+560 

>member
-22 SLAAALILFAAISCG
+22 SLAAALILFAAISCD

-118 STGIK
+118 TTGQK

-161 FRKGPVCRVEGVL
+161 LRKGPLCRVEGVL
-174 HDRPATTML
+174 HDRPATTLL

-190 YDGNARDL
+190 YDGNTRDM

-207 TDGRFGFNIP
+207 TDGRFEFEIP
-217 ADDDLYVLIPWNEYA
+217 ADDDLYVLIPWNEFA

-258 AIIGGRMNAEKYELA
+258 AVKGGRMNGEKDAIA
-273 KPSREVSDTYRPRL
+273 KPTRDVSDIYGPKL
-287 DAFYD
+287 DAYYD
-292 MPDLGYLSARA
+292 MPGDAYMSDRA
-303 RETTARLEAETDP
+303 REIVAILETGPDP
-316 DRRDSLIKALNSL
+316 DSRDSLLKILYDL

-334 YSPEFHTLMSE
+334 YTPEFYALMSE
-345 FKAKT
+345 FEAKNM
-350 REAAEATLQH
+350 EATEATLQH

>member
-1 MNTNSNLP
+1 MNHTDKHIESQ
-9 TSILG
+9 
-14 GRSATLLR
+14 AAAMLR
-22 SLAAALILFAAISCG
+22 GLAAALTILAAVSCG
-37 RSRMIENPYCER
+37 RSRTIENPYCER
-49 AEMLRVLCIETLD
+49 AEMLRVLRIETLD

-70 VIGYADK
+70 VIGYDEN
-77 WFMIEGDRQSGELY
+77 WFAIEGDRQSGELY
-91 LTGRRS
+91 LTGRQS
-97 GRHYRYLGSDDL
+97 GRRYRYLGSDDL
-109 IVRHRYTHD
+109 TLRHRYTHD
-118 STGIK
+118 TTGQK

-141 TADVSASFNVE
+141 TADVSASLNVE

-161 FRKGPVCRVEGVL
+161 LRKDPICRVEGVL
-174 HDRPATTML
+174 HDRPATTLL

-190 YDGNARDL
+190 YDGNTRDM

-207 TDGRFGFNIP
+207 TDGRFEFEIP
-217 ADDDLYVLIPWNEYA
+217 ADDDLYVLIPWNEFA

-237 DCEFFAEK
+237 QCEFFAEK

-258 AIIGGRMNAEKYELA
+258 AVKGGRMNGEKDAIA
-273 KPSREVSDTYRPRL
+273 KPTRDVSDIYGPKL
-287 DAFYD
+287 DAYYD
-292 MPDLGYLSARA
+292 MPGDAYMSDRA
-303 RETTARLEAETDP
+303 REIVAILETGPDP
-316 DRRDSLIKALNSL
+316 DSRDSLLKILYDL

-334 YSPEFHTLMSE
+334 YTPEFYSLMSE
-345 FKAKT
+345 FEAKNL
-350 REAAEATLQH
+350 EAMEATLQH
-360 AESDVRQGYLPWVI
+360 AESNVRQGYLPFIIMLV
-374 SLIQTID
+374 QTID
-381 RRENR
+381 RWENR
-386 DDIMRVAG
+386 DEIMRVAG

-402 RPLGQRLAEYI
+402 RPLGQRLAEYV
-413 RALSTEV
+413 RAQSTEV

-456 WCGSCRRAA
+456 WCGPCRRAA

-480 TVVSVAREF
+480 AVVSVAREF
-489 DNTDNLDAAV
+489 DDTDDLDAAV

-507 VLVELDDRISLWQ
+507 VLVELDDRISLWR

-541 LARDPSADE
+541 LARGPSAEE
-550 IEQTVARYCD
+550 IERTVARYCD
-560 VKQ
+560 GQ

>member
-1 MNTNSNLP
+1 MNHTDKHIESH
-9 TSILG
+9 
-14 GRSATLLR
+14 AAAMLR
-22 SLAAALILFAAISCG
+22 GLAAALAILAAVSCG
-37 RSRMIENPYCER
+37 RSRTIENPYCER
-49 AEMLRVLCIETLD
+49 AEMLRVLRIETLD

-70 VIGYADK
+70 VIGYNENRFA
-77 WFMIEGDRQSGELY
+77 IEGDRQSGEPC
-91 LTGRRS
+91 LTGRQS
-97 GRHYRYLGSDDL
+97 GRRYRYLGSDDL
-109 IVRHRYTHD
+109 TLRHRYTHD
-118 STGIK
+118 TTGQK

-141 TADVSASFNVE
+141 TADVSASLNVE

-161 FRKGPVCRVEGVL
+161 LRKDPLCRVEGVL
-174 HDRPATTML
+174 HDRPATTLL

-190 YDGNARDL
+190 YDGNARSM

-207 TDGRFGFNIP
+207 TDGRFEFEIP
-217 ADDDLYVLIPWNEYA
+217 ADDDLYVLIPWNEFA

-258 AIIGGRMNAEKYELA
+258 AIKGGRMNGEKDAIA
-273 KPSREVSDTYRPRL
+273 KPTRDVSDIYRPKL
-287 DAFYD
+287 DAYYD
-292 MPDLGYLSARA
+292 MPGDAYMSDRA
-303 RETTARLEAETDP
+303 REIVAILETGPDP
-316 DRRDSLIKALNSL
+316 DSRDSLLKILYDL

-334 YSPEFHTLMSE
+334 YTPEFYSLMSE
-345 FKAKT
+345 FEAKNM
-350 REAAEATLQH
+350 EATEATLQH
-360 AESDVRQGYLPWVI
+360 AENDVRQGYLPFIIRLVK
-374 SLIQTID
+374 TID

-386 DDIMRVAG
+386 DEIMRVAA
-394 IYAERFAD
+394 IYAERFTD

-413 RALSTEV
+413 RAQSTEV

-456 WCGSCRRAA
+456 WCGPCRRAA

-480 TVVSVAREF
+480 AVVSVAREF
-489 DNTDNLDAAV
+489 DDTDDLDAAV

-507 VLVELDDRISLWQ
+507 VLVELDDRISLWR

-541 LARDPSADE
+541 LARGPSDEE
-550 IEQTVARYCD
+550 IERTVARYCD
-560 VKQ
+560 GQ